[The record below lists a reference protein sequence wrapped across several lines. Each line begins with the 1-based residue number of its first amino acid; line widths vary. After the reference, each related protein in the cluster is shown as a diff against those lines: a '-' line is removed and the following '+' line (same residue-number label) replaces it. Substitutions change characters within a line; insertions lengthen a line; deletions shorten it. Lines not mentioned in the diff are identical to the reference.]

1 MFTFKKKRCPMFEIK
16 RIPFKIC
23 EHNPK
28 AQSVCY
34 PDQDLNLN
42 DFYNNLTKQIKE
54 NYDSQRSN
62 QTQVGVSV
70 REKNNDYLR
79 NRRR

>member
-1 MFTFKKKRCPMFEIK
+1 MFEIK
-16 RIPFKIC
+16 KIPFKIC

-28 AQSVCY
+28 AQSTYY

-42 DFYNNLTKQIKE
+42 DFYNNLTKQIKQ

-62 QTQVGVSV
+62 QTEVGVRV
-70 REKNNDYLR
+70 QETHKHNRT

>member
-1 MFTFKKKRCPMFEIK
+1 MIEIK
-16 RIPFKIC
+16 RIPFKIN

-54 NYDSQRSN
+54 NYDTQRSN
-62 QTQVGVSV
+62 QTEVGVSV
-70 REKNNDYLR
+70 RKTNNDNR
-79 NRRR
+79 TNRRR

>member
-1 MFTFKKKRCPMFEIK
+1 MIEIK

-23 EHNPK
+23 DHNPK
-28 AQSVCY
+28 AQSTYY

-42 DFYNNLTKQIKE
+42 QFYQNLTHQIKE

-62 QTQVGVSV
+62 QTQVGLSV
-70 REKNNDYLR
+70 RKTNNDNR
-79 NRRR
+79 ANRRR